1 MSKVA
6 VSKVGKKPRSKF
18 NSQANPLLSK
28 LREFLL
34 SDEPRGELPEELRK
48 EGIIADI
55 YRKFEQEYFYSR
67 QGNLEEDSIQK
78 ALIETLSNNDP
89 ATKQLHANAKRDARG
104 ALFDY
109 LVDQGFMDSEGKGNE
124 TEDLKTRQHLAELLD
139 DPYLMTTDLSLQEFI
154 ADGIANGGS
163 RFLKDLSTMFYNA
176 ERREHRLN
184 VDMYVL
190 VIATHWTDSHCPL
203 WLMQVGAILKA
214 CKAHSI
220 NQSWTMEM
228 VKERLKKLKLKRFR
242 PAPILDIQIN
252 KSGKIEVF
260 YINAKVFGTLKS
272 TEFRHEGVILR
283 DQGDAVRSRP
293 WNADDSPE
301 LVEAHRLMADAQV
314 RHDEEL
320 SNYNRSDA
328 LMKSSKLEELLELS
342 YKLNAATS
350 NLRRFEPHKGKETI
364 QWKPC
369 YRALE
374 VGKISDPKLNR

>member
-1 MSKVA
+1 
-6 VSKVGKKPRSKF
+6 
-18 NSQANPLLSK
+18 
-28 LREFLL
+28 
-34 SDEPRGELPEELRK
+34 
-48 EGIIADI
+48 
-55 YRKFEQEYFYSR
+55 
-67 QGNLEEDSIQK
+67 
-78 ALIETLSNNDP
+78 
-89 ATKQLHANAKRDARG
+89 
-104 ALFDY
+104 
-109 LVDQGFMDSEGKGNE
+109 
-124 TEDLKTRQHLAELLD
+124 
-139 DPYLMTTDLSLQEFI
+139 
-154 ADGIANGGS
+154 
-163 RFLKDLSTMFYNA
+163 
-176 ERREHRLN
+176 
-184 VDMYVL
+184 
-190 VIATHWTDSHCPL
+190 
-203 WLMQVGAILKA
+203 
-214 CKAHSI
+214 
-220 NQSWTMEM
+220 MEM